1 MHFKYIICSG
11 RPKTCSAATA
21 ARRFCG
27 SRKGQAQGNWP
38 LISARH
44 RQWKTTFKVI
54 TMKAGFIQKAIA
66 SAILGVVGL
75 TSAYAADAV
84 HSHDTG
90 VKILPNVT
98 FTLRTDIADG
108 KLVFVGEAGAIKG
121 KVNPQLAVAEGAIV
135 QINLV
140 NGDGATHDISVP
152 DFKATSNQLN
162 AKGASTTIVFKADK
176 RGEFKYI
183 CTLPGHVQAGM
194 IGQIM
199 VGDGAATP
207 KATGAEVAHSPMD
220 VGKPVGARGPQ
231 SLTVNLDTTEVLGQ
245 LADGSTYKYWTFNN
259 KVPGPFIRVR
269 QGDTVTVNMANA
281 ADSKMIH
288 SVDFHAVT
296 GPGGGAAVTQA
307 APGTS
312 KSFTF
317 KAINPGLFVYHCA
330 TPMVAQ
336 HISNGMYGMILVEP
350 AGGLPKVDRE
360 FYVMQ
365 GELYTAQPHGT
376 AGENEFSL
384 EKLLKEQPEH
394 MMFNGTMD
402 ALTKTHRMEAKVG
415 ETVRIFFGVGGP
427 NATSSFHVIGEVFD
441 RVYNMAD
448 LTSPPHKNVQTISV
462 PPGGA
467 SMVEFKVEV
476 PGRYILVD
484 HALSRLEKGL
494 AGFLYVTGA
503 ENPAVFHT
511 AEKTDPKSGH

>member
-1 MHFKYIICSG
+1 MRNGFL
-11 RPKTCSAATA
+11 TTMMATA
-21 ARRFCG
+21 
-27 SRKGQAQGNWP
+27 
-38 LISARH
+38 
-44 RQWKTTFKVI
+44 VI
-54 TMKAGFIQKAIA
+54 GLA
-66 SAILGVVGL
+66 SLSTAF
-75 TSAYAADAV
+75 AAEPPR
-84 HSHDTG
+84 DTG
-90 VKILPNVT
+90 DKYRPDVT

-108 KLVFVGEAGAIKG
+108 KLVFVGDAGAIKG
-121 KVNPQLAVAEGAIV
+121 QVNPQLAVAEGAIV

-152 DFKATSNQLN
+152 DFGATSNQLN
-162 AKGASTTIVFKADK
+162 TKGASTAIVFKADK
-176 RGEFKYI
+176 KGDFKYI

-194 IGQIM
+194 IGKIV
-199 VGDGAATP
+199 VGGGGVAKPQA
-207 KATGAEVAHSPMD
+207 KGAEVSRSPME
-220 VGKPVGARGPQ
+220 VGQPIGKRGPQ
-231 SLTVNLDTTEVLGQ
+231 SVTVNLETTEVLGQ
-245 LADGSTYKYWTFNN
+245 LADGTTYKYWTFNS

-269 QGDTVTVNMANA
+269 LGDTVTVNMANA
-281 ADSKMIH
+281 KDSHMIH

-307 APGTS
+307 GPGTS

-350 AGGLPKVDRE
+350 EGGLPKVDRE

-365 GELYTAQPHGT
+365 GELYTNQPHGT
-376 AGENEFSL
+376 LGENEFSL

-402 ALTKTHRMEAKVG
+402 ALTKTHKMEAKVG

-441 RVYNMAD
+441 RVYSQAD
-448 LTSPPHKNVQTISV
+448 LTSAPLKNVQTTSV

-467 SMVEFKVEV
+467 TMVEFKVEV

-494 AGFLYVTGA
+494 AGFLYVTGPA
-503 ENPAVFHT
+503 NPAVFST
-511 AEKTDPKSGH
+511 TEKSDPNSGH

>member
-1 MHFKYIICSG
+1 
-11 RPKTCSAATA
+11 
-21 ARRFCG
+21 
-27 SRKGQAQGNWP
+27 
-38 LISARH
+38 
-44 RQWKTTFKVI
+44 
-54 TMKAGFIQKAIA
+54 MKAGLIKKTIA
-66 SAILGVVGL
+66 AAVLGVVGL
-75 TSAYAADAV
+75 SSACAADAT
-84 HSHDTG
+84 HAQHDTG
-90 VKILPNVT
+90 VKYRPDVT

-108 KLVFVGEAGAIKG
+108 KLVFVGEAGEIKG

-152 DFKATSNQLN
+152 DFKANSNQLN

-176 RGEFKYI
+176 KGEFKYI
-183 CTLPGHVQAGM
+183 CSLPGHVQAGM
-194 IGQIM
+194 IGQIK
-199 VGDGAATP
+199 VGDGAAKA
-207 KATGAEVAHSPMD
+207 KATGLEISRSPMD
-220 VGKPVGARGPQ
+220 VGTPVGARGPQ
-231 SLTVNLDTTEVLGQ
+231 TLNVNLETTEVLGQ
-245 LADGSTYKYWTFNN
+245 LADGTTYKYWTFNS

-269 QGDTVTVNMANA
+269 EGDTVNVSMGNA

-312 KSFTF
+312 KGFTF
-317 KAINPGLFVYHCA
+317 KAINPGLYVYHCA

-376 AGENEFSL
+376 LGENEFSL

-441 RVYNMAD
+441 RVYSQAD
-448 LTSPPHKNVQTISV
+448 LTSPPLKNVQTTSV
-462 PPGGA
+462 APGGA
-467 SMVEFKVEV
+467 TMVEFKVEV

-494 AGFLYVTGA
+494 AGFLYVTGP

-511 AEKTDPKSGH
+511 SEKMDPNSGH